1 VTSRAHDVTT
11 SQIYDLPEQERY
23 PVNLT
28 TFAARAG
35 LASMPVTAFA
45 PLAGAALTGYGTP
58 WLLLPV
64 GSVVAFV
71 GGACAEKRAASTRRR
86 GVVVSDPPPAEDGI
100 VYATA
105 PRDEIT
111 VEYRWSDAA

>member
-1 VTSRAHDVTT
+1 MRSHL
-11 SQIYDLPEQERY
+11 I
-23 PVNLT
+23 
-28 TFAARAG
+28 ARAG
-35 LASMPVTAFA
+35 LASLPVTAFA

-64 GSVVAFV
+64 GSMVALV
-71 GGACAEKRAASTRRR
+71 GGGCAHRRTASTRRR
-86 GVVVSDPPPAEDGI
+86 GVVVSDPPPDEDGV
-100 VYATA
+100 VYGVA